1 MSKSSN
7 TKMIENIYNN
17 VSDNLKNNINLPTY
31 YHELTIDQKMFFDE
45 LIDNKKVKEMEILKE
60 SYQKIIF
67 HIDGFVDS
75 LEKVDSMLYPI
86 E

>member
-31 YHELTIDQKMFFDE
+31 YHELTIHQKMFFDE
-45 LIDNKKVKEMEILKE
+45 LIDNQKVKEIEVLKE
-60 SYQKIIF
+60 SYKKIIT

-75 LEKVDSMLYPI
+75 LEKVDSILYPI